1 MAKKNGRRR
10 VADPNL
16 PPPPK
21 LSSGKRSNSSPTPL
35 PTSVKKPKSNPGN
48 IPDPTATI
56 VQQIADDFPTSDDDI
71 STTDMDSTSQTNNS
85 VKSSTS
91 SQINRQPSPKTTDN
105 LPIQTMRP
113 HTIRTQPIIM
123 SVTSWR
129 QAAPLIYS
137 NPDFTPDCITA
148 ITSSDGK
155 IQVQTTNVTHFRKIQ
170 SFLLS
175 QKIDFYTWKLPEERT
190 LKVVLKGV
198 PIAITTEEITSE
210 LEQMNFKV
218 QLVKRFGPA
227 EKPLPI
233 CLVILS
239 LDEFAKE
246 IYNISN
252 LFYIRITVQAYKNRG
267 PSQCF
272 NCQRFGH
279 GSQYCGHP
287 PRCVKCAGP
296 HKANECP
303 KTRE

>member
-10 VADPNL
+10 GADPNL

-129 QAAPLIYS
+129 QAAPL
-137 NPDFTPDCITA
+137 FTQILISP
-148 ITSSDGK
+148 
-155 IQVQTTNVTHFRKIQ
+155 
-170 SFLLS
+170 
-175 QKIDFYTWKLPEERT
+175 
-190 LKVVLKGV
+190 
-198 PIAITTEEITSE
+198 PIASQS
-210 LEQMNFKV
+210 LLHQMAKFKS
-218 QLVKRFGPA
+218 R
-227 EKPLPI
+227 
-233 CLVILS
+233 
-239 LDEFAKE
+239 
-246 IYNISN
+246 
-252 LFYIRITVQAYKNRG
+252 
-267 PSQCF
+267 
-272 NCQRFGH
+272 
-279 GSQYCGHP
+279 P
-287 PRCVKCAGP
+287 PM
-296 HKANECP
+296 
-303 KTRE
+303 